1 MKLCFCNIMI
11 GDDEWWH
18 WCQCLIYKK
27 KHIALERHNRNNLAL
42 NQGNLETEK
51 KNTSNGTRWKE
62 FRIRGCRLQISAE
75 HYGGNRWGKHPN
87 IQCHLAQS
95 WLWIANN
102 SGSQQAIAIVWCGG
116 EVKELQWLFNQLD
129 FFIKVGE
136 ERRDSL

>member
-1 MKLCFCNIMI
+1 MFLQYYDWRWRVMTLMSMFN
-11 GDDEWWH
+11 
-18 WCQCLIYKK
+18 IYKK

-95 WLWIANN
+95 WALNCQQQRKSTSYCN
-102 SGSQQAIAIVWCGG
+102 SLMW
-116 EVKELQWLFNQLD
+116 
-129 FFIKVGE
+129 
-136 ERRDSL
+136 RRGQRITMAFQSTWFLY